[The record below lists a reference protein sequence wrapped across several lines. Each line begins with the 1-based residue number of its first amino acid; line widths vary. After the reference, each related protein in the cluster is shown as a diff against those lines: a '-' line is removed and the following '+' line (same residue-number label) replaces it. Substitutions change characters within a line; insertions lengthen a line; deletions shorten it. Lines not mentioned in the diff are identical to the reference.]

1 MENQLAAPTED
12 GQPKSATQVVRVVLH
27 QNTKTNHFLQ
37 NVGIQIAKQRT
48 TLQNVQA
55 ELEVEKRTNSE
66 LQSIVNNQR
75 EEMDGLK
82 NQVQGTEQARIKDQ
96 EENRKKQAELEKKIE
111 LLLCQNAQC

>member
-1 MENQLAAPTED
+1 M
-12 GQPKSATQVVRVVLH
+12 
-27 QNTKTNHFLQ
+27 
-37 NVGIQIAKQRT
+37 GIQVAKWRT

-82 NQVQGTEQARIKDQ
+82 NQVQGIEQARIKDQ
-96 EENRKKQAELEKKIE
+96 EENRKKQAKLEKKIE
-111 LLLCQNAQC
+111 LLLSQNGQSWAYGGLIW

>member
-1 MENQLAAPTED
+1 
-12 GQPKSATQVVRVVLH
+12 
-27 QNTKTNHFLQ
+27 
-37 NVGIQIAKQRT
+37 VGIQVAKWRT

-66 LQSIVNNQR
+66 LQSIVNNQH
-75 EEMDGLK
+75 EEMDVLK

-111 LLLCQNAQC
+111 LLLSQNGQSWAYGGLIW